1 MAPPI
6 RLFPIIDYFFRLKTF
21 TRTEGTIR
29 LSEDDGPPAREFLG
43 DDFDEDNEHLDD
55 STDEPLSEHIRR
67 ATRAWREPTIPD
79 SLRAESAV
87 QLQPT
92 TPTPP

>member
-1 MAPPI
+1 MLI
-6 RLFPIIDYFFRLKTF
+6 HFRLKIL

-29 LSEDDGPPAREFLG
+29 LSEDDGPPANEFLG
-43 DDFDEDNEHLDD
+43 DDFDEDNEHLHD

-67 ATRAWREPTIPD
+67 ATQAWREPNIPD
-79 SLRAESAV
+79 SLRVESEV

-92 TPTPP
+92 THTSRTP